1 MAKSISTALSGRAL
15 SEMSERRIG
24 ASSGF
29 YNKLVYEQLPKGVLE
44 DLRRK
49 NPVVYVGASGLQR
62 KNKHHQWL
70 TDDVG
75 DPHLR
80 NQISQ
85 VLGIMRAA
93 RNKG

>member
-1 MAKSISTALSGRAL
+1 MKSAQA
-15 SEMSERRIG
+15 
-24 ASSGF
+24 
-29 YNKLVYEQLPKGVLE
+29 
-44 DLRRK
+44 
-49 NPVVYVGASGLQR
+49 PVVYVGASGPQG

-93 RNKG
+93 RNKGEFFRLFERAFPGTTTLQGQLFELEGEE

>member
-1 MAKSISTALSGRAL
+1 
-15 SEMSERRIG
+15 
-24 ASSGF
+24 
-29 YNKLVYEQLPKGVLE
+29 VLE

-49 NPVVYVGASGLQR
+49 NPVVYVGSSGLHR

-80 NQISQ
+80 NQVSQ
-85 VLGIMRAA
+85 VLGIMRVSRTKKEFQRLFERAFPKVPA
-93 RNKG
+93 QGQLFEVPDDPED